1 MKNRFINSKK
11 HISNQRAGANW
22 SRGVCTAFVVLIC
35 LVVAFV
41 AGFSVRSHVNFV
53 SSLGF
58 NVQEF
63 NQQASNSQSS
73 KSAYDS
79 ISARITEVE
88 ELLSTYSTDEV
99 NSDEATS
106 AILQGLMD
114 ATGDEYAAYF
124 TPERYENYIKETAER
139 SYTGIGILFGEYD
152 GRAYASDIFAGSQAQ
167 ALGVEQGDYIVAID
181 GDSTHKW
188 SMADVIGAL
197 SINSGESVVITW
209 LRPTSQETF
218 SGTEFTTTLDCT
230 ESSEPN
236 VTSYVT
242 GENVGYIKLAQ
253 ISSNSADLV
262 SSQISELSEAGA
274 QALVVDLRGNPG
286 GYLTQA
292 LDISSLFVSSGVLVR
307 IQTNDNSST
316 RSASGSA
323 QTNAP
328 LVVLIDEYTSG
339 VAEVLAAS
347 LSDNQRATLVGTT
360 TAGKGSVQV
369 IRELSFGGAIRYTAA
384 NYLTPQ
390 GVEIDKVGISP
401 DVSVTNYDD
410 ETDTQLL
417 VAVDIARSLIEE

>member
-1 MKNRFINSKK
+1 
-11 HISNQRAGANW
+11 
-22 SRGVCTAFVVLIC
+22 
-35 LVVAFV
+35 
-41 AGFSVRSHVNFV
+41 
-53 SSLGF
+53 
-58 NVQEF
+58 
-63 NQQASNSQSS
+63 
-73 KSAYDS
+73 
-79 ISARITEVE
+79 
-88 ELLSTYSTDEV
+88 
-99 NSDEATS
+99 
-106 AILQGLMD
+106 
-114 ATGDEYAAYF
+114 
-124 TPERYENYIKETAER
+124 
-139 SYTGIGILFGEYD
+139 
-152 GRAYASDIFAGSQAQ
+152 
-167 ALGVEQGDYIVAID
+167 
-181 GDSTHKW
+181 
-188 SMADVIGAL
+188 MADVIGAL

-230 ESSEPN
+230 ESVEPN

-253 ISSNSADLV
+253 VSSNSANLI
-262 SSQISELSEAGA
+262 SNQISELAEAGA
-274 QALVVDLRGNPG
+274 RALVVDLRGNPG

>member
-1 MKNRFINSKK
+1 MKSRFSNSKK
-11 HISNQRAGANW
+11 HVSHQRAGDRW
-22 SRGVCTAFVVLIC
+22 SKNVCACFVLLIC
-35 LVVAFV
+35 IVLAFM
-41 AGFSVRSHVNFV
+41 AGFFVRSHVNFV

-58 NVQEF
+58 SVQEF
-63 NQQASNSQSS
+63 DSQTSNSQSS
-73 KSAYDS
+73 KNAYDS
-79 ISARITEVE
+79 IAGRISEVE
-88 ELLSTYSTDEV
+88 EYLSTYSLDEV
-99 NSDEATS
+99 DSDDATE
-106 AILQGLMD
+106 AILQGLIES
-114 ATGDEYAAYF
+114 TGDEYAAYF
-124 TPERYENYIKETAER
+124 TPERYEKYIKETAER
-139 SYTGIGILFGEYD
+139 SYTGIGVLFGEYD
-152 GRAYASDIFAGSQAQ
+152 GRAYASDIFAGSQSQ
-167 ALGVEQGDYIVAID
+167 ALGVEQGDYVVAID

-197 SINSGESVVITW
+197 SLNSGESVVVTW
-209 LRPTSQETF
+209 LRPTSQDTF
-218 SGTEFTTTLDCT
+218 SGTEFTTTLECT
-230 ESSEPN
+230 ESVEPN
-236 VTSYVT
+236 VTSYIS

-253 ISSNSADLV
+253 ISSNSAELV

-274 QALVVDLRGNPG
+274 RALVLDLRGNPG

-307 IQTNDNSST
+307 IQTNDSSST

-323 QTNAP
+323 QTIAP

-347 LSDNQRATLVGTT
+347 LSDNQRATLVGST

-401 DVSVTNYDD
+401 DVSVTNSDS

>member
-1 MKNRFINSKK
+1 
-11 HISNQRAGANW
+11 
-22 SRGVCTAFVVLIC
+22 
-35 LVVAFV
+35 
-41 AGFSVRSHVNFV
+41 
-53 SSLGF
+53 
-58 NVQEF
+58 
-63 NQQASNSQSS
+63 
-73 KSAYDS
+73 
-79 ISARITEVE
+79 
-88 ELLSTYSTDEV
+88 
-99 NSDEATS
+99 
-106 AILQGLMD
+106 
-114 ATGDEYAAYF
+114 
-124 TPERYENYIKETAER
+124 
-139 SYTGIGILFGEYD
+139 
-152 GRAYASDIFAGSQAQ
+152 
-167 ALGVEQGDYIVAID
+167 
-181 GDSTHKW
+181 
-188 SMADVIGAL
+188 
-197 SINSGESVVITW
+197 
-209 LRPTSQETF
+209 
-218 SGTEFTTTLDCT
+218 
-230 ESSEPN
+230 
-236 VTSYVT
+236 
-242 GENVGYIKLAQ
+242 
-253 ISSNSADLV
+253 
-262 SSQISELSEAGA
+262 
-274 QALVVDLRGNPG
+274 
-286 GYLTQA
+286 LTQA